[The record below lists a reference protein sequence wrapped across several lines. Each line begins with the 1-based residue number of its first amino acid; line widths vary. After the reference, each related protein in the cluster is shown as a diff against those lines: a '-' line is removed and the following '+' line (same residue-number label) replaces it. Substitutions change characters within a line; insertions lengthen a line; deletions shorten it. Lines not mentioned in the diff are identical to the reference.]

1 MKTEYEQKNLALL
14 NLEKALEQEEFVV
27 CYQPVVEG
35 KTGQIVSAEALVR
48 WNSSGE
54 EPMIP
59 SVFVPELEESG
70 YITKLDTYID
80 QTVRRFRKNAI
91 TKGNE

>member
-35 KTGQIVSAEALVR
+35 KIRTDRIGRSTGS
-48 WNSSGE
+48 
-54 EPMIP
+54 
-59 SVFVPELEESG
+59 LEQ
-70 YITKLDTYID
+70 L
-80 QTVRRFRKNAI
+80 R
-91 TKGNE
+91 